1 MTTCRLAAMLA
12 ADVSR
17 AILRLFLACG
27 KQAVPMLPN
36 SLNVARRR
44 QAAAFFLLGL
54 PLRA

>member
-27 KQAVPMLPN
+27 NQAVLTLPH
-36 SLNVARRR
+36 S
-44 QAAAFFLLGL
+44 
-54 PLRA
+54 